1 MGVRFPM
8 SSDLHPPDDILR
20 RFVSGTA
27 SRAEGRQVTLHL
39 LPGCQACRKRLRELL
54 VPQVPEDAYDAVF
67 ALLEASSP
75 RGTGGI
81 NLPVDAAAKVLLA
94 ELDAQPKPRQEI
106 LARNSRR
113 YLSPGLARLL
123 AERSYELRYQDPRLM
138 LHAARLGAVIAE
150 RLEATR
156 SGEAAELADMCA
168 LCFSQL
174 CNALR
179 IPGDLDRAEQA
190 LDTAYKALKK
200 GTGDPLLR
208 ALVLER
214 LGSLRKWQCQYE
226 AAIHAYEEAVEI
238 YRDHGRRHELA
249 SALIGQ
255 AIATFSAGDPEE
267 ALALLFEAIPKIEG
281 ERDPRL
287 TLAACH
293 NVVSAQIE
301 TGQIEDASLKW
312 IELRFLYEQIGD
324 PLVRLRE
331 KWLEGRL
338 LIAQGVIKAGI
349 RLLEKTREAYREH
362 GLPYDAAVIAL
373 EIAQGHLRLGR
384 LDRVR
389 ALLAET
395 LPMFRDLE
403 VDKDVLTQFVHL
415 RRASRGEGISWGG
428 SATPLQPAS

>member
-1 MGVRFPM
+1 M
-8 SSDLHPPDDILR
+8 SSETHHPPDDILR

-39 LPGCQACRKRLRELL
+39 LPGCRSCARRMRELL
-54 VPQVPEDAYDAVF
+54 VPKVSPDAYDAVF
-67 ALLEASSP
+67 ARLEASPP
-75 RGTGGI
+75 RGAGGAQM
-81 NLPVDAAAKVLLA
+81 PVDAAAKALLA

-123 AERSYELRYQDPRLM
+123 AERSYELRYQDAHSM
-138 LHAARLGAVIAE
+138 LHAARLGAAIAE
-150 RLEATR
+150 RPEAAR
-156 SGEAAELADMCA
+156 SGQAAQLADVRA

-179 IPGDLDRAEQA
+179 IPGDLAGAERAI
-190 LDTAYKALKK
+190 DTAHRALKQ

-208 ALVLER
+208 ALVFER

-226 AAIHAYEEAVEI
+226 AAIHAYDEAVEI

-249 SALIGQ
+249 GALVGQ
-255 AIATFSAGDPEE
+255 AVATFSAGDPEG

-301 TGQIEDASLKW
+301 AGQIEDASLKW

-349 RLLEKTREAYREH
+349 RLLEKTREGYRER

-395 LPMFRDLE
+395 LPKFRDLE

-428 SATPLQPAS
+428 AASPTPISPS

>member
-1 MGVRFPM
+1 M
-8 SSDLHPPDDILR
+8 SSDLHPADDILR
-20 RFVSGTA
+20 RFASGTA

-39 LPGCQACRKRLRELL
+39 LPGCHACRQRLHDLL

-67 ALLEASSP
+67 ARLEASSP
-75 RGTGGI
+75 HGTGGGAQ
-81 NLPVDAAAKVLLA
+81 LPVDATAKALLA
-94 ELDAQPKPRQEI
+94 ELDAQPKPRQEL

-113 YLSPGLARLL
+113 YLSANLARLL
-123 AERSYELRYQDPRLM
+123 AERSYELRFQDPRSM
-138 LHAARLGAVIAE
+138 LHAARLGASIAE
-150 RLEATR
+150 RLTTVNPEEEAQ
-156 SGEAAELADMCA
+156 LADVRA

-179 IPGDLDRAEQA
+179 IPGDLGSAEQA
-190 LDTAYKALKK
+190 LDAAYRALRQ
-200 GTGDPLLR
+200 GTGNLFLR
-208 ALVLER
+208 ASIFER

-249 SALIGQ
+249 SALVGQ
-255 AIATFSAGDPEE
+255 AIATVSAGDPEG
-267 ALALLFEAIPKIEG
+267 ALSLLFEAIPKIEG

-293 NVVSAQIE
+293 NVVSAQIDA
-301 TGQIEDASLKW
+301 GQIEDASLKW

-324 PLVRLRE
+324 PLMRLRE

-349 RLLEKTREAYREH
+349 RLLEKTREAYRER

-384 LDRVR
+384 VDRVR
-389 ALLAET
+389 DLVAET
-395 LPMFRDLE
+395 LPMFRDLD
-403 VDKDVLTQFVHL
+403 VDKNVLTQFVHL
-415 RRASRGEGISWGG
+415 RRASRGEGISWGAAP
-428 SATPLQPAS
+428 SP